1 MITYL
6 AYIFT
11 IVFLVGLDQYTKQL
25 IVTYIPLN
33 ERLEIIP
40 NFFNITHVRN
50 TGAAWSMLEGQKLI
64 FIVITIVAIIYF
76 SYLLIKDKD
85 KPFINKLC
93 YLLIVSGAIGN
104 FIDRLINS
112 YVVDFLSFKLFG
124 FYDFPVFNVA
134 DCFLTVGVSIY
145 IIISIVEMS
154 REKN

>member
-134 DCFLTVGVSIY
+134 DCFLTVF
-145 IIISIVEMS
+145 
-154 REKN
+154 